1 MELVVDVIGE
11 LETSIKTA
19 ANAGQAITNCANC
32 ANCSQCRPLATA
44 AAAVVSSTAVPKT
57 PMSAG
62 NPPGVVPGTS
72 QQNELLDYKNI
83 MAAIKE
89 ETERKSPQHSS
100 TSHARGFCPQQSV
113 YVEDYNKALIVVV
126 SRLLFVSTLEN
137 LGTSTQMLMK
147 LG

>member
-44 AAAVVSSTAVPKT
+44 ASSTTMPKT

-62 NPPGVVPGTS
+62 HPPGVVPGTS
-72 QQNELLDYKNI
+72 QQSELLDYKNI

-100 TSHARGFCPQQSV
+100 TSHTLS
-113 YVEDYNKALIVVV
+113 
-126 SRLLFVSTLEN
+126 VSTLLN
-137 LGTSTQMLMK
+137 ST
-147 LG
+147 